1 MGDEQTIQCPKND
14 IWTNNDLQNSTQ
26 ETKYCW
32 ARIPL
37 EIRGWTWVLQNGKQ
51 FLLQPLT
58 LSLHDADY
66 YRGVSLA
73 LIEYRV
79 GSMYSLAVNFAWN
92 MFLTSIKYCPSWDK
106 MNVMTKVV
114 YMCYWNTIELLS
126 FFSKLKLCRRL
137 YIYIYNSVR
146 IRS

>member
-51 FLLQPLT
+51 FLLHLW
-58 LSLHDADY
+58 LWA
-66 YRGVSLA
+66 
-73 LIEYRV
+73 
-79 GSMYSLAVNFAWN
+79 
-92 MFLTSIKYCPSWDK
+92 
-106 MNVMTKVV
+106 
-114 YMCYWNTIELLS
+114 YMMQIITEA
-126 FFSKLKLCRRL
+126 CR
-137 YIYIYNSVR
+137 
-146 IRS
+146 